1 VRGARGVSGGS
12 VAAGASG
19 PRRLRLHPAL
29 TSQPAFLVVELAAEV
44 RDAVG
49 TELGEAGLDWPS
61 QLVLAVT
68 GAVTGGL
75 PQEALSARTGIDR
88 SSLSFLVRD
97 LEHDGFLERGRHPED
112 ARKVTCRLTSAG
124 EQRAEEARHAV
135 AGGTRE
141 ALWRLTARERRRLAE
156 LLLKALG
163 ARDEDRHWLFG

>member
-1 VRGARGVSGGS
+1 MRAARGVRGA
-12 VAAGASG
+12 AGAG
-19 PRRLRLHPAL
+19 GARRLRLHPAL
-29 TSQPAFLVVELAAEV
+29 TSRPAFLVVELAAEV
-44 RDAVG
+44 REAVG
-49 TELGEAGLDWPS
+49 AELGEAGLDWPS

-68 GAVTGGL
+68 GAVSGDL

-97 LEHDGFLERGRHPED
+97 LEDDGFLERRRHPED
-112 ARKVTCRLTSAG
+112 ARKVICRLTSAG
-124 EQRAEEARHAV
+124 EQRAEEARRAV
-135 AGGTRE
+135 AHGTRE